1 MAKFALLSHVLP
13 PSPSGQAVMLYR
25 ILSGLRGDEY
35 YLIHSEASPQ
45 NEQVSQ
51 HLRLETRYYFL
62 PVEPTSSKPNRFGLW
77 RIQSLINL
85 FLHIC
90 VRTKN
95 LINVIRQ
102 EPSTRALIAC
112 SGNLSDIPAGFL
124 ASKILKLPFY
134 AYIFDD
140 YVFQWTGGYRSFAK
154 LVARIVFKRS
164 AGMIG
169 PNEFI
174 CEEYRKRYG
183 AQCALVRNPGES
195 SKLGQTASFPW
206 PSEQGKIKIVY
217 TGAVY
222 HANYDCFQNLIKALD
237 DLQDFQVEL
246 HIFTFQTASELEKQG
261 IHGEK
266 VVVHSHLPYP
276 EITEHQLKADILFLP
291 LAFET
296 PIDEVIRTSAPGKL
310 AEYLASGR
318 PVLAHVPANSFVAYY
333 FEKYHCGLVAR
344 ENDPSRLKE
353 YLVDLIR
360 NEDLR
365 HIITR
370 NACQRALLDF
380 DAQVAREQLYRFV
393 NRTV

>member
-1 MAKFALLSHVLP
+1 
-13 PSPSGQAVMLYR
+13 MLYR

-35 YLIHSEASPQ
+35 YLIHSEAPPQ
-45 NEQVSQ
+45 NEQQ
-51 HLRLETRYYFL
+51 EAQNFRLQTHYYSL
-62 PVEPTSSKPNRFGLW
+62 PAEPTISRLNGFGLW

-85 FLHIC
+85 FLHIY

-95 LINVIRQ
+95 LINILRQ
-102 EPSTRALIAC
+102 EPSTKALIAC

-140 YVFQWTGGYRSFAK
+140 YVFQWIGGYRAFAG
-154 LVARIVFKRS
+154 LIARVVFKRS
-164 AGMIG
+164 AGIIG

-174 CEEYRKRYG
+174 CEEYQKRYG
-183 AQCALVRNPGES
+183 VQYALVRNPGES

-222 HANYDCFQNLIKALD
+222 HANYDCFQNLIKVLN
-237 DLQDFQVEL
+237 DLQDSRLEL
-246 HIFTFQTASELEKQG
+246 HIFTFQTASELEEQG
-261 IHGEK
+261 ISGET
-266 VVVHSHLPYP
+266 VNVHSHLPYP

-318 PVLAHVPANSFVAYY
+318 PVLAHVPTNSFVAYY
-333 FEKYHCGLVAR
+333 FEEHQCGLVAS
-344 ENDPSRLKE
+344 ENHPSQLKNHLLRL
-353 YLVDLIR
+353 I
-360 NEDLR
+360 EDKAFR
-365 HIITR
+365 DAITH
-370 NACQRALLDF
+370 NACQRAQLDF
-380 DAQVAREQLYRFV
+380 DPQVARERLVGFLSTSMQDRDSM
-393 NRTV
+393 